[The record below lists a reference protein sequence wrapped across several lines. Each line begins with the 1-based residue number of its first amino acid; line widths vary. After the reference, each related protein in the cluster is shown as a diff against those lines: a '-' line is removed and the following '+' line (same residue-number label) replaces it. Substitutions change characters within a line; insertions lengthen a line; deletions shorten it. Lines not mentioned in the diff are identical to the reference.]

1 MSDIDVQR
9 FSQIATV
16 LVVICIPTF
25 IVCSYLYNLYT
36 AYRTTRNMV
45 TYGLPRSGMR
55 PRGFNPIAG
64 AFLLASDAKRLF
76 RWLLQLP
83 SGNARERGRQMIARG
98 PQRGH

>member
-9 FSQIATV
+9 FSEIATV
-16 LVVICIPTF
+16 LAVICIPTF
-25 IVCSYLYNLYT
+25 IVCRYLYT

-45 TYGLPRSGMR
+45 TYGLPRSDMR
-55 PRGFNPIAG
+55 PRGFNPIAAG

-83 SGNARERGRQMIARG
+83 SGNARKRGRQMIARG